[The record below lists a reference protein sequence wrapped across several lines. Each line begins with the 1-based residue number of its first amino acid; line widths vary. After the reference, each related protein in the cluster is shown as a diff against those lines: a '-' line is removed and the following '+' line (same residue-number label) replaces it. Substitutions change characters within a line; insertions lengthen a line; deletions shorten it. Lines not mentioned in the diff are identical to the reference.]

1 MVYPFYIEVD
11 SSTRKSAV
19 GVGTKSKDGSLM
31 TRVYQRD
38 DGNITNPFQIRQ
50 YTYQIPDTGKRMCVT
65 QIFFKGECLKQHET
79 PY

>member
-11 SSTRKSAV
+11 SSTRSSKV

-31 TRVYQRD
+31 TNVYQRD